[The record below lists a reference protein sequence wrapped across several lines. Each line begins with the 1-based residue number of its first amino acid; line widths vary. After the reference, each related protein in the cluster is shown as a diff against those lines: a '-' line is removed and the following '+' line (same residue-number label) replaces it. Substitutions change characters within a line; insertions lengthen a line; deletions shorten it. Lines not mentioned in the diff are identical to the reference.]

1 MQDGKKYTVAL
12 QKQDE
17 ANCFKDVAE
26 YDKRDDAIKR
36 ADELAAKAGRPAI
49 VFERGT
55 WGGIIYRTDR
65 KDKPD
70 KEAKKE
76 GKKKK

>member
-1 MQDGKKYTVAL
+1 MHQDGKKYTVAL

-36 ADELAAKAGRPAI
+36 ADELAVKAGRVAI

-55 WGGIIYRTDR
+55 WGGVIYRTD
-65 KDKPD
+65 KKPD
-70 KEAKKE
+70 KDAKKE